1 MVALST
7 YTDVKACVVR
17 DAGSPDSAVEVLLH
31 RVADGVLA
39 EDRREALADLRDLLS
54 NNAQASDANCLQQ
67 MCYLHEDSVFNGF
80 Q

>member
-1 MVALST
+1 MVGLRT
-7 YTDVKACVVR
+7 YVDVTACFVR

-54 NNAQASDANCLQQ
+54 NNAQASDMQCL
-67 MCYLHEDSVFNGF
+67 
-80 Q
+80 